1 MPRLMDEARVDAALD
16 RLVAWGFAEDVG
28 GDIRPTRRWSAK
40 LQAAAEKIN
49 LLVQRTGHVPDGP
62 PILLAVSQ
70 ALAAE
75 NLTDDEALFQDAVH
89 VLVMLE
95 LSRMSPAKRV
105 AAGFPDVRFPGDPED
120 GDGGVSFHPG
130 PA

>member
-1 MPRLMDEARVDAALD
+1 MDEARVDAVLD
-16 RLVAWGFAEDVG
+16 KLVTWGFAEDHN
-28 GDIRPTRRWSAK
+28 GDVQPTRRWNAK

-49 LLVQRTGHVPDGP
+49 LLVQKTGQTPAGKP
-62 PILLAVSQ
+62 LLLAVEQ

-75 NLTDDEALFQDAVH
+75 NLTTDEHLFQDAVH

-105 AAGFPDVRFPGDPED
+105 AAGFPDVRFPGDSD
-120 GDGGVSFHPG
+120 AGDAGVSFHPG
-130 PA
+130 YT